1 MGVKELLFVR
11 ERKNDNIT
19 GKVAPYYFIGLAD
32 YVSHTDS
39 KPMNII
45 WKMKEPIPA
54 KYLRK
59 TNKMIVG

>member
-19 GKVAPYYFIGLAD
+19 GKAAPYSFIGLAD

-39 KPMNII
+39 KPMIESPFEKQVI
-45 WKMKEPIPA
+45 SK
-54 KYLRK
+54 L
-59 TNKMIVG
+59 